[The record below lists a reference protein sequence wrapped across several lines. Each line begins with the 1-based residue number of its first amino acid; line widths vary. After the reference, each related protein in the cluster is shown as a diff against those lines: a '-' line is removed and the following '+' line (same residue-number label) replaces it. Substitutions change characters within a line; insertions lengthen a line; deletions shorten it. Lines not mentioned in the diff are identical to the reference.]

1 MVVDYNEVLIMVGN
15 VQKQIDL
22 ESVVC
27 LVVDDDK
34 FSRTFVKTALYQ
46 IGIKNVKEVGSAEE
60 AREILSAAK
69 VDVILLDQQMPNT
82 NGLDFVRE
90 LKNSQNI
97 GKSIPIIMITV
108 DTKEKTVLDAKK
120 LGIHEY
126 LVKPISPLA
135 LKKRICSALG
145 IKQERV

>member
-1 MVVDYNEVLIMVGN
+1 MSDS
-15 VQKQIDL
+15 VQKQISL

-46 IGIKNVKEVGSAEE
+46 IGIKNVKEVGSVDE
-60 AREILSAAK
+60 AREILSATK
-69 VDVILLDQQMPNT
+69 IDVILLDQQMPGM

-90 LKNSQNI
+90 LKNNQVG

-108 DTKEKTVLDAKK
+108 DTKEKTVLDAKN

-145 IKQERV
+145 LKQERA